1 MNQDDEK
8 RCVGEAAAEEVEDGM
23 ILGLG
28 TGSTVKFFAKAIAAR
43 IRKGLNLRAIPT
55 SMQSRG
61 LAEAYGIPL
70 VDWDGIE
77 AIDLCV
83 DGADEITPDLS
94 MIKGGGGALL
104 WEKIV
109 ASASQRRLYIMDSS
123 KLVGELGA
131 FPLPVEVVEF
141 GHTHIGR
148 ILNAMAGDAQV
159 RLSGEEPFITD
170 SGNLIY
176 DCHFGSIPDPAD
188 LNKRLTAIPG
198 IVETGLF
205 VGMANQVLTV
215 LDGRIVSRFPATG
228 RKWV

>member
-8 RCVGEAAAEEVEDGM
+8 RYVGEAAAEEVEDGM

-28 TGSTVKFFAKAIAAR
+28 TGSTMKFFAQALALR
-43 IRKGLNLRAIPT
+43 IRNGLSLQAIPT
-55 SMQSRG
+55 SRQSRG
-61 LAEAYGIPL
+61 LAEANGIPQIG
-70 VDWDGIE
+70 WDGIE

-83 DGADEITPDLS
+83 DGADEITPDLA

-109 ASASQRRLYIMDSS
+109 ASASQRRLYIADSS
-123 KLVGELGA
+123 KLVKELGA
-131 FPLPVEVVEF
+131 FPLPVEVVKF
-141 GHTHIGR
+141 GHTHVGR
-148 ILNAMAGDAQV
+148 ILNSMSGDA
-159 RLSGEEPFITD
+159 RLRLLGEKPFTTD

-176 DCHFGSIPDPAD
+176 DCRFGSIPDPAD
-188 LNKRLTAIPG
+188 LDRRLTAIPG

-215 LDGRIVSRFPATG
+215 LDGKIVSRFPATG
-228 RKWV
+228 GRWR